1 MGIVKIDISDHFP
14 IFLITSAQFFK
25 NIQNKATI
33 RKRDINERSK
43 HYFMETLNEVNRKN
57 LYSLTDTLHKICENA
72 GFHLPVFSRGD
83 TGEYRSVKT
92 RILAYFMQ

>member
-57 LYSLTDTLHKICENA
+57 LCSLTDI
-72 GFHLPVFSRGD
+72 SRGD
-83 TGEYRSVKT
+83 TGEYGSVKT